1 MKEKKGLENDKMWGK
16 YQGDKTLNRK
26 GGIDKI
32 YNVTERYKLTPQ
44 GAEGY

>member
-1 MKEKKGLENDKMWGK
+1 MKKKWLKNDKIWDK

-26 GGIDKI
+26 GGIDTI
-32 YNVTERYKLTPQ
+32 YNLIERYKLTPQ